1 MNKRDGYE
9 NKRIENKVDV
19 IAYLDNLQYALRD
32 DQTRITFQQERRV
45 DESRS
50 LKHTNRYTMLTL
62 FPDEDEVG
70 VLKRELHNLKVE
82 EYVETV
88 KDKRFKNRS
97 EMRVFARQYADEDV
111 YIKIR
116 VELLDVVFAS
126 GGHTVF
132 VMSFHFAEE
141 KFTKD
146 DFPHRKPGCVK

>member
-1 MNKRDGYE
+1 MK
-9 NKRIENKVDV
+9 
-19 IAYLDNLQYALRD
+19 YALRD

-111 YIKIR
+111 YIKNR
-116 VELLDVVFAS
+116 VELLDVVIAS

-141 KFTKD
+141 KFTED